1 VREKDRSTMQL
12 PAKKELSKIFAAK
25 KEEVSEQ
32 FYELS
37 DIARIVKLMKITL
50 GHRFTSNR

>member
-1 VREKDRSTMQL
+1 MQL